1 MRRPWWNTSTRSV
14 HALSLTRSTSIRCI
28 YAYRILGDRTDAP
41 PARLRLQITE
51 FGAAVDPVAE
61 KRLLRKLDFIILPQV
76 TLIFLLNFIDRSAV
90 GNANVAGFSRDLGL
104 SVPKK

>member
-1 MRRPWWNTSTRSV
+1 MRRLWWNTSTRSV
-14 HALSLTRSTSIRCI
+14 YALSVTSSTTIPCI
-28 YAYRILGDRTDAP
+28 YVCRSLGDRADAI
-41 PARLRLQITE
+41 PARFQITE

-61 KRLLRKLDFIILPQV
+61 KKLLRKLDFIILPQV

-90 GNANVAGFSRDLGL
+90 GNANVAGFSKDLGL

>member
-1 MRRPWWNTSTRSV
+1 MTS
-14 HALSLTRSTSIRCI
+14 STTIPCI
-28 YAYRILGDRTDAP
+28 YVCRSLGDRADAI
-41 PARLRLQITE
+41 PARFQITE

-61 KRLLRKLDFIILPQV
+61 KKLLRKLDFIILPQV

-90 GNANVAGFSRDLGL
+90 GNANVAGFSKDLGL